1 MTGRVVVTVADGIAE
16 VRLNRPD
23 KMNALDPGM
32 FDGLLAAAER
42 LGGDASLRAVV
53 LHGEGRAFC
62 AGLDMASFA
71 AMGGGNGIKGLAP
84 RTHGIANRFQYAAW
98 AWRELPVPVI
108 AAVHGVAYGGGLQVA
123 LGADMR
129 YAAPGTKFSVMEI
142 KWGLVPD
149 MAGTQVLRHL
159 MRDDVIRDL
168 TFTGRVID
176 ADEAL
181 SLGLVTRVI
190 DDPLAAARAA
200 AADIAGKSPD
210 AMRAAKRL
218 LNRASVVEPGAGL
231 IAESVEQDVLIGSPN
246 QLEAVAANLEKRKPA
261 FRDPV

>member
-1 MTGRVVVTVADGIAE
+1 MTDRVAVSFADGIAE

-32 FDGLLAAAER
+32 FDGLLAAVEQLA
-42 LGGDASLRAVV
+42 GDRTLRAVV

-71 AMGGGNGIKGLAP
+71 AMAGGDGIKGLAP
-84 RTHGIANRFQYAAW
+84 RTHGIANRFQHAAW
-98 AWRELPVPVI
+98 AWRDLPVPVI
-108 AAVHGVAYGGGLQVA
+108 AAVHGVAYGGGLQLA

-168 TFTGRVID
+168 TFTGRVVE

-200 AADIAGKSPD
+200 AAEIAGRSPD

-218 LNRASVVEPGAGL
+218 LNQASVVDPAAGL
-231 IAESVEQDVLIGSPN
+231 LAESVEQDVLIGSPN
-246 QLEAVAANLEKRKPA
+246 QLEAVGANLEKRPA
-261 FRDPV
+261 TFRDPA

>member
-1 MTGRVVVTVADGIAE
+1 MTGRVVVTVADGVAE

-108 AAVHGVAYGGGLQVA
+108 AAVHGIAYGGGLQIA

-168 TFTGRVID
+168 TFTGRVVE

-200 AADIAGKSPD
+200 AAEIAGKSPD

-218 LNRASVVEPGAGL
+218 LNRASVIEPGAGL
-231 IAESVEQDVLIGSPN
+231 LAESVEQDVLIGSPN
-246 QLEAVAANLEKRKPA
+246 QLEAVAANLEKRRPS
-261 FRDPV
+261 FRDPA